1 MAWPAVPG
9 RYLFTSSDR
18 LPGRKPATIGSANST
33 PNRAEI
39 PPAVLRSRVPR
50 ARPSRP
56 ATARYSAQPITARVT
71 PGWLSVVDRC
81 CRARMDCPAVKV
93 TNEAGRPMA
102 RIAAVIMAALP
113 HKAGSRFGTA
123 ATVVLISPVAYSLVI
138 SSTPSTPTA
147 ICASSTPDRLTE
159 TGSNEAVAAPCG
171 GLATRS
177 RLYSTPNATTRTTAE
192 SSDHRAA
199 GWVRSLVHSDFITRA
214 WVRSEEHT
222 SELQSPVHLVCRL
235 LLEKKK
241 HLYHLALLSITMA
254 TPVAV
259 SQRSLLINS
268 VSKSCM
274 HLYQNTNRQF
284 TTYLG
289 TGVYDCN
296 SL

>member
-1 MAWPAVPG
+1 
-9 RYLFTSSDR
+9 
-18 LPGRKPATIGSANST
+18 
-33 PNRAEI
+33 
-39 PPAVLRSRVPR
+39 
-50 ARPSRP
+50 
-56 ATARYSAQPITARVT
+56 
-71 PGWLSVVDRC
+71 
-81 CRARMDCPAVKV
+81 
-93 TNEAGRPMA
+93 MA
-102 RIAAVIMAALP
+102 RIAAVIVAALP
-113 HKAGSRFGTA
+113 HRAGSRFGTA

-147 ICASSTPDRLTE
+147 ICASCTPDRLTE

-241 HLYHLALLSITMA
+241 HLYREPAGLSAGVARFRHFACDGLFLDDLAVQ
-254 TPVAV
+254 PAV
-259 SQRSLLINS
+259 LHAR
-268 VSKSCM
+268 
-274 HLYQNTNRQF
+274 
-284 TTYLG
+284 
-289 TGVYDCN
+289 
-296 SL
+296 